1 MVDYFKV
8 LGVSESADRY
18 QIKSAY
24 RELAKEW
31 HPDRNDHKDA
41 AAAFILINEAYAF
54 LIDDERRQSYRIA
67 RVKVKD
73 DRLQRER
80 ERRYREWVER
90 SQHEVRK
97 RAARHA
103 QQSYES
109 FEKSRYY
116 KAMVLMDRIYD
127 YIFLGLSSVILI
139 VPVLVMLRPE
149 EDRDPIDGATVIS
162 MGLTFGI
169 GSLFIY
175 FIWKYLI
182 RKPQEA

>member
-8 LGVSESADRY
+8 LGVSETADRN

-54 LIDDERRQSYRIA
+54 LIDDDRRQSYRIA

-90 SQHEVRK
+90 SQEQVRK
-97 RAARHA
+97 RAANHA
-103 QQSYES
+103 RNSYEN

-116 KAMVLMDRIYD
+116 RTMMLMDRIYD
-127 YIFLGLSSVILI
+127 YIFLGLSSVILV
-139 VPVLVMLRPE
+139 VPVIVILRPE
-149 EDRDPIDGATVIS
+149 EDRDPLDSTSIIS
-162 MGLTFGI
+162 MGLTFAM